1 MTNPVPI
8 PDSFLPSTTPPN
20 ATTYKIDFTKTN
32 PALPKYKDH
41 FAAVIDNILT
51 PSECNELIR
60 LAEASTLPSTPH
72 TPTWERAMV
81 NAGNGKQVLAT
92 DTRNCSRIIY
102 DTPDL
107 ASRLLARLHP
117 FLEKY
122 NLTTLTDQPLVTG
135 LRGRGKQYELARLNE
150 RLRFLK
156 YEGGEYFRTHWDAMY
171 TTPDRSEMS
180 FFTIHLYLNG
190 EGDQDVGEM
199 QREQEKVERNPGI
212 DNTDLE
218 GELLGGATSFVS
230 GFADEDT
237 KVRVFPKTG
246 SVLLF
251 QQNGLFHG
259 GDLVVRGVKYTL
271 RTDVMYRLVGATS
284 HRGQCSE

>member
-1 MTNPVPI
+1 
-8 PDSFLPSTTPPN
+8 
-20 ATTYKIDFTKTN
+20 
-32 PALPKYKDH
+32 
-41 FAAVIDNILT
+41 
-51 PSECNELIR
+51 
-60 LAEASTLPSTPH
+60 
-72 TPTWERAMV
+72 
-81 NAGNGKQVLAT
+81 
-92 DTRNCSRIIY
+92 
-102 DTPDL
+102 
-107 ASRLLARLHP
+107 
-117 FLEKY
+117 
-122 NLTTLTDQPLVTG
+122 
-135 LRGRGKQYELARLNE
+135 
-150 RLRFLK
+150 
-156 YEGGEYFRTHWDAMY
+156 MY

-199 QREQEKVERNPGI
+199 QREQEMVERNPGI

-259 GDLVVRGVKYTL
+259 GDSVVRGVKYTL